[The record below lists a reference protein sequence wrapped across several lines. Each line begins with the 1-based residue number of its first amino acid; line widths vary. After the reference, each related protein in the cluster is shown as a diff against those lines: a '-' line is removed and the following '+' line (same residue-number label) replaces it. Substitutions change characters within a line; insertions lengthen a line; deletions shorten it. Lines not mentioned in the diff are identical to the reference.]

1 MTESNLELKKLM
13 LLSARPKDNVLLS
26 DLIRYE
32 KATGDSMGRDIKIIQ
47 GEGNPT
53 VFIEPLENMYHEVS
67 SPKEI
72 TNESIR
78 VYLKEVA
85 WVAASEIKS
94 GNIDKIRDL
103 FLTFEKS
110 LTIANGVTQRLAIDF
125 LEDFQTLYIN
135 FYLNQEI
142 LDSYILP
149 QTKLWWT
156 EIKRVW
162 DSAANWA
169 KENPEVNSKRQ
180 ELLGTVKG
188 YLLD

>member
-1 MTESNLELKKLM
+1 MLVQKILYYSPISYDMKKQQEIQWAETLR
-13 LLSARPKDNVLLS
+13 LFKGTVL
-26 DLIRYE
+26 
-32 KATGDSMGRDIKIIQ
+32 
-47 GEGNPT
+47 
-53 VFIEPLENMYHEVS
+53 
-67 SPKEI
+67 
-72 TNESIR
+72 
-78 VYLKEVA
+78 A

-125 LEDFQTLYIN
+125 LEYFQTLYIN